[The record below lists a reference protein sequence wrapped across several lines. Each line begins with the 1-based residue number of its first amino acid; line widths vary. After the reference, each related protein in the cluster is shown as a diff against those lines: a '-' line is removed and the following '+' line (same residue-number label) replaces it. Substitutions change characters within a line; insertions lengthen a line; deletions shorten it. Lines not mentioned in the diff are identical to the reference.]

1 MRVKRVRDEMM
12 LTLDVIVIQS
22 DVWKV
27 DKSLIKKTKQTRKR
41 AGFRIEA
48 PNPVDDINDSI
59 LEGKSESISQR
70 IVNKKSDL
78 LLSKRKK
85 KR

>member
-1 MRVKRVRDEMM
+1 M
-12 LTLDVIVIQS
+12 LTLDVIVMQS

-27 DKSLIKKTKQTRKR
+27 DKSLIKKTKQTKKR
-41 AGFRIEA
+41 AGRIEA
-48 PNPVDDINDSI
+48 PNPVDDINNSI

-70 IVNKKSDL
+70 VVNKKSDL

>member
-1 MRVKRVRDEMM
+1 MM
-12 LTLDVIVIQS
+12 LTLDVIVMQS

-27 DKSLIKKTKQTRKR
+27 DKSLIKKTKQTKKR